1 MILFEKSQ
9 TNPLYA
15 KLVGQGVQMREQRQD
30 TGDFYKELFS
40 ILGSFSARVFRT
52 PTLLNRFFEL
62 VYTDNI
68 LTSQSEC

>member
-1 MILFEKSQ
+1 
-9 TNPLYA
+9 
-15 KLVGQGVQMREQRQD
+15 MREQRQE